1 MKEDVLVVQFKLVD
15 KSSYKSLNTFNFI
28 NLPLGKLQDNNV
40 TTLLE
45 ILNKSKKAN
54 SLGPYIGK
62 SKKMQND
69 FIPYRKSILTRVI
82 AEQLQKNNFLV
93 LSHFSKQ
100 SIG

>member
-15 KSSYKSLNTFNFI
+15 KNTYKSLNTFNFI
-28 NLPLGKLQDNNV
+28 NLPLSKLQDNNV

-62 SKKMQND
+62 SKKGQND

-93 LSHFSKQ
+93 LSHFSK
-100 SIG
+100 